1 MQQMKL
7 MAKKPIPEKGKK
19 SSTKIPHRQIQHQIQ
34 DHFLLNH
41 LYLHPLKY
49 AKDQLLKIN
58 I

>member
-1 MQQMKL
+1 MKL

-19 SSTKIPHRQIQHQIQ
+19 SSTKIPHRQIQHPIQ
-34 DHFLLNH
+34 HHFLLNH